1 MAFLKDSVF
10 KGRLIADAVSYI
22 RKFSGETIV
31 IKIGGSALSDP
42 QKIKNFALDVVM
54 LKNCGID
61 VIVIHGIGSHIDR
74 ILDKFGRKQSVVENV
89 RVSTKEDIELIEM
102 IISGHINKQIVQ
114 EINFAGGVGVGLSG
128 KDASLITA
136 AKMRRTKK
144 ETDSN
149 IERLVDFGYL
159 GSPKKINTE
168 IFEIL
173 SDSPVIP
180 VISPVGFD
188 EYGNT
193 YTINAD
199 NVAGAIASAVRANR
213 LVLMTES
220 DGLIGEDG
228 SLISSLSRL
237 EAESLRK
244 SRVIKGSSLAKLD
257 VCIEALKGGVFG
269 AHMINSKLEHSLLIE
284 MLTKERMGTFIFN
297 NEANFTNEDFEFED

>member
-1 MAFLKDSVF
+1 M
-10 KGRLIADAVSYI
+10 
-22 RKFSGETIV
+22 
-31 IKIGGSALSDP
+31 
-42 QKIKNFALDVVM
+42 
-54 LKNCGID
+54 
-61 VIVIHGIGSHIDR
+61 
-74 ILDKFGRKQSVVENV
+74 
-89 RVSTKEDIELIEM
+89 
-102 IISGHINKQIVQ
+102 
-114 EINFAGGVGVGLSG
+114 GVGLSG

-237 EAESLRK
+237 ETESLRK